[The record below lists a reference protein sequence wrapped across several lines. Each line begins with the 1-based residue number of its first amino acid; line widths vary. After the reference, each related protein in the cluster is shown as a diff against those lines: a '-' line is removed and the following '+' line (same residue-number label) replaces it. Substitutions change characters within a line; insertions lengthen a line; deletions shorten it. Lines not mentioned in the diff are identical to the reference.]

1 MFTRAQTIVNALT
14 SAEVTGKILNSEE
27 LAELLYVAYNREA
40 SDSYSLKNALDAQYD
55 RLYSTAKDVLEIR
68 KEEIRQQ
75 IEKEALKLA
84 TNSINK
90 ADDQLKAQRQAKAAE
105 IRKKAEMIMQE
116 YKDDLSKELY
126 DKTIAEIRNAKIDTS
141 EVIDA
146 QPKVR
151 KITGVK

>member
-1 MFTRAQTIVNALT
+1 M
-14 SAEVTGKILNSEE
+14 
-27 LAELLYVAYNREA
+27 
-40 SDSYSLKNALDAQYD
+40 
-55 RLYSTAKDVLEIR
+55 YSTAKDVLEIR

-105 IRKKAEMIMQE
+105 IRKNAEMILQE
-116 YKDDLSKELY
+116 YKADLSNELY
-126 DKTIAEIRNAKIDTS
+126 DKTRAASRNAKIDTS